1 MKTTKRIW
9 NALIL
14 MALAFFAVACG
25 SDDEPAALPDYTN
38 VIPGTYQVDRS
49 YEILFGNDLLSLGDT
64 ITVTVDRVSEE
75 EVRFSQSDG
84 ISFRAT
90 IVQPATDGFVFTIV
104 PGTGYMGVPL
114 FGETGDAVRDLEHG
128 IFAAPTDL
136 NSITEQEIA
145 YRIMIGDTEYLCQSF
160 DYQ

>member
-1 MKTTKRIW
+1 MRTTQKIW
-9 NALIL
+9 NAL
-14 MALAFFAVACG
+14 ALLALTLFTVACG

-38 VIPGTYQVDRS
+38 VVPGTYQVDRS
-49 YEILFGNDLLSLGDT
+49 YEILFGNDILSLGDT
-64 ITVTVDRVSEE
+64 VTVTIDRVSAE

-84 ISFRAT
+84 VSFRAT

-104 PGTGYMGVPL
+104 PGSGYEGIPL
-114 FGETGDAVRDLEHG
+114 FGETGDPVKDLEHG
-128 IFAAPTDL
+128 IFAAPTDG

-145 YRIMIGDTEYLCQSF
+145 YRIKIGDTEYLCQSF